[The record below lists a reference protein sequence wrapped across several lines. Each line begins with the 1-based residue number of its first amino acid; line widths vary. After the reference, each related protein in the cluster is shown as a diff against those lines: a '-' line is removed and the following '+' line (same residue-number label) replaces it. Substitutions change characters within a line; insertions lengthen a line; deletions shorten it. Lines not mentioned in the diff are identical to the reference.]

1 MGDTRTFSSTALE
14 QFATLYFT
22 SPLIRFVL
30 CRTYSLHSA
39 NFTYLFGNFCLISYW
54 WWATNKVDSWRNGTK
69 EVHEHTHTH
78 THARPLF
85 FQFRDTFQCHQVP
98 NASILLHSP
107 HHIPPHT
114 CIHICLLKH
123 RSSKSS
129 VTLTD

>member
-22 SPLIRFVL
+22 SPLIPFVL
-30 CRTYSLHSA
+30 CGTYSLHSA

-78 THARPLF
+78 TPDPCFFSSETPFNVIKCQTPL
-85 FQFRDTFQCHQVP
+85 
-98 NASILLHSP
+98 SYYI
-107 HHIPPHT
+107 PHT
-114 CIHICLLKH
+114 TSHPIPVSTFACLNIVQVSL
-123 RSSKSS
+123 
-129 VTLTD
+129 L